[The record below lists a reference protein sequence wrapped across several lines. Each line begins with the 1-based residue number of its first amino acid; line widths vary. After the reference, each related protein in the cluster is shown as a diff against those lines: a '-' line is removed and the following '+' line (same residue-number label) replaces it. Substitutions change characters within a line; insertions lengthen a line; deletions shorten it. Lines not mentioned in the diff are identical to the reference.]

1 MGRSRVVLASGG
13 RYSESIDI
21 SAITFI
27 PSDAVWACEL
37 TDSTGK
43 VVAAANGLEKTS
55 CHIDVDTQADALN
68 MTTATNISK
77 VIIY

>member
-1 MGRSRVVLASGG
+1 VLGSGG
-13 RYSESIDI
+13 RYSEAIDI
-21 SAITFI
+21 SAITFV

-43 VVAAANGLEKTS
+43 VVASACGADKTS
-55 CHIDVDTQADALN
+55 HHIDLDTNADALN

>member
-1 MGRSRVVLASGG
+1 MGRARIVLTSGG
-13 RYSESIDI
+13 RYSEGIDI
-21 SAITFI
+21 SAITFV

-43 VVAAANGLEKTS
+43 VIASACGADKTS
-55 CHIDVDTQADALN
+55 QHIDLDTSADALN
-68 MTTATNISK
+68 MTTATNMSK